1 VASQMNGNDSISPD
15 DVSLTEQEA
24 RDIATGEVGGTVLEV
39 ELESENGT
47 PAYEV
52 EIETDNGS
60 VSEAAVHANTGSVLG
75 VEQEDE
81 EDEDEQ
87 ERSVSP
93 DDVSLTEQEARDVA
107 TGEVGGAVLEVELE
121 SENGTPVYEVEI
133 ETDDGTVSEVA
144 VHANNG
150 TVLGVEQEDEEEGD
164 DGYEDDS

>member
-1 VASQMNGNDSISPD
+1 MDLNRRSLLGAAGLVLAGGGTTVASQMNGNDSI
-15 DVSLTEQEA
+15 
-24 RDIATGEVGGTVLEV
+24 
-39 ELESENGT
+39 
-47 PAYEV
+47 
-52 EIETDNGS
+52 
-60 VSEAAVHANTGSVLG
+60 
-75 VEQEDE
+75 
-81 EDEDEQ
+81 
-87 ERSVSP
+87 SP

-150 TVLGVEQEDEEEGD
+150 TVLEVEQEDEEGD